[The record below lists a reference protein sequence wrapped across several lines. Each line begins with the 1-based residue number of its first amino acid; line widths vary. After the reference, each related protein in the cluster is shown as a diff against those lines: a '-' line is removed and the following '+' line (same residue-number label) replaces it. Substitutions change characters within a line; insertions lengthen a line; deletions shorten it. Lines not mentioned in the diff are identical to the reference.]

1 MLPKPKSFKFSL
13 DPLIKKNN
21 WELDMLELEVS
32 RINEVIA
39 QKQREVGVFEDSIKA
54 TQREILQLS
63 KNKRLDLDRHRIL
76 NLFLKHQLETCEP
89 LRGEILQATR
99 LRDQAANQLI
109 KVWQGL
115 NGLEKLK
122 DKCRNEYSLAALRAQ
137 FKEDDDQ
144 WIMRFRSV
152 PKEG

>member
-21 WELDMLELEVS
+21 WELEILELEVS
-32 RINEVIA
+32 RISEVIA
-39 QKQREVGVFEDSIKA
+39 QKRCEIGVLEDSIEA

-63 KNKRLDLDRHRIL
+63 HNKRLDLDRHRIL

-89 LRGEILQATR
+89 LRGEIVQATQ

-109 KVWQGL
+109 KVWRGL
-115 NGLEKLK
+115 DGLEKLK
-122 DKCRNEYSLAALRAQ
+122 NRCRNEYTLAAQRAK

-144 WIMRFRSV
+144 WIMRFRNVSY
-152 PKEG
+152 